1 MHGYVH
7 LYLCAQMCAPEG
19 RGRAGKEGRRLWGPI
34 PGEIV
39 PGLCLSIPLNKES
52 VRKEGELSV
61 DK

>member
-1 MHGYVH
+1 MWH
-7 LYLCAQMCAPEG
+7 LDPCTQICAPEG

-52 VRKEGELSV
+52 ERAEGKLSV